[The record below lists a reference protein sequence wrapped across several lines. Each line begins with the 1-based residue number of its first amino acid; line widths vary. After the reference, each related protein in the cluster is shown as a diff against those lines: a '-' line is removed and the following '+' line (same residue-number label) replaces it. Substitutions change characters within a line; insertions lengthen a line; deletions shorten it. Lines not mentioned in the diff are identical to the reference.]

1 MAKRNLKMVL
11 FWIIGSLSILIGAM
25 IAGNVEK
32 SLGTDDMS
40 FTAAVFIA
48 FILIL
53 LGGLLWITV
62 AVAAKKIGLGE

>member
-1 MAKRNLKMVL
+1 MARRNLKMVF

-25 IAGNVEK
+25 IAGNVERT
-32 SLGTDDMS
+32 LGTDDQS
-40 FTAAVFIA
+40 FAAAVFIA
-48 FILIL
+48 FILIM